1 MRTRELQKWVR
12 LVGCLSREERRALR
26 AEMAALDAVDAG
38 LQAIEAQAPQR
49 CPHCAATHVVRNG
62 HSNGLQRY
70 RCHDCRKSFN
80 ALTGTALARL
90 HQRGKWLN
98 QSAALAEGRTLRQV
112 ARQLNIALSAAHR
125 WRHRFLRQPGMERVA
140 ALRGI
145 AEADETYFLH
155 SRKGQRRLNRPARH
169 RGGKASTRGLAPDLV
184 PVLVAR
190 DRSGQTANL
199 ILSSTRAADMA
210 CALRPLLPTDTV
222 LCTDGSSALAAA
234 ARSMGVEHHAINV
247 AAGRHAVGAWHIQNV
262 NAFDSRLKLWMLRFK
277 GIATRYLS
285 HYLGWFRAID
295 RSANAASNSAL
306 FLTLAVQP

>member
-1 MRTRELQKWVR
+1 MRARELRKWVR
-12 LVGCLSREERRALR
+12 LVSRLSREDR
-26 AEMAALDAVDAG
+26 AALKAELAAFDAIDAG
-38 LQAIEAQAPQR
+38 VQMVEVQVPER
-49 CPHCAATHVVRNG
+49 CPHCTATRLVRNG
-62 HSNGLQRY
+62 HANGLQRY
-70 RCHDCRKSFN
+70 LCRDCRKTFN

-98 QSAALAEGRTLRQV
+98 QSAALAEGKTLRQV
-112 ARQLNIALSAAHR
+112 ARQLNIAVSTAHR
-125 WRHRFLRQPGMERVA
+125 WRHRFLRQPGLERVA

-155 SRKGQRRLNRPARH
+155 SCKGQRRLNRPARR

-190 DRSGQTANL
+190 DRAGQTANL
-199 ILSSTRAADMA
+199 ILPSTRAADMA
-210 CALRPLLPTDTV
+210 CALRPLLPADTV

-234 ARSMGVEHHAINV
+234 ARSLGVEHHAINV
-247 AAGRHAVGAWHIQNV
+247 AAGCRVRGAWHIQNV

-277 GIATRYLS
+277 GIATRYLA

>member
-1 MRTRELQKWVR
+1 MRARELQKWVR
-12 LVGCLSREERRALR
+12 LVSRLSREERAALK
-26 AEMAALDAVDAG
+26 AEMAALDAIDAG
-38 LQAIEAQAPQR
+38 LQMVEAQAPER
-49 CPHCAATHVVRNG
+49 CPHCAATRLVRNG
-62 HSNGLQRY
+62 HANGLQRY
-70 RCHDCRKSFN
+70 RCRDCRKTFN

-90 HQRGKWLN
+90 HQRGKWLH
-98 QSAALAEGRTLRQV
+98 QSAALAEGKTLRQV
-112 ARQLNIALSAAHR
+112 SRQLNIAVSTAHR
-125 WRHRFLRQPGMERVA
+125 WRHRFLRQPGLERVA

-155 SRKGQRRLNRPARH
+155 SCKGQRRLNRPARR

-190 DRSGQTANL
+190 DRAGQTANL
-199 ILSSTRAADMA
+199 ILHSTRAADMA
-210 CALRPLLPTDTV
+210 CALRPLLPADTV

-234 ARSMGVEHHAINV
+234 ARSLGVEHHAINV
-247 AAGRHAVGAWHIQNV
+247 TAGCRVRGAWHIQNV

-277 GIATRYLS
+277 GIATRYLA

>member
-1 MRTRELQKWVR
+1 MRARELRKWVR
-12 LVGCLSREERRALR
+12 LVSRLSREERAALK
-26 AEMAALDAVDAG
+26 AEMAALDSIDAG
-38 LQAIEAQAPQR
+38 LQMVEARAPER
-49 CPHCAATHVVRNG
+49 CPHCAATRLVRNG
-62 HSNGLQRY
+62 HANGLQRY
-70 RCHDCRKSFN
+70 RCRDCRKTFN
-80 ALTGTALARL
+80 VLTGTALARL

-98 QSAALAEGRTLRQV
+98 QSAALAEGKTLRQV
-112 ARQLNIALSAAHR
+112 SRQLNIAVSTAHR
-125 WRHRFLRQPGMERVA
+125 WRHRFLRQPGLERVA
-140 ALRGI
+140 ALCGI

-155 SRKGQRRLNRPARH
+155 SCKGQRRLNRPARR

-190 DRSGQTANL
+190 DRAGQTANL
-199 ILSSTRAADMA
+199 ILPSTRAADMA
-210 CALRPLLPTDTV
+210 TALRPLLPADTV

-234 ARSMGVEHHAINV
+234 ARSLGVEHHAINV
-247 AAGRHAVGAWHIQNV
+247 AAGCRVRGAWHIQNV

-295 RSANAASNSAL
+295 RSANAASSSAL

>member
-38 LQAIEAQAPQR
+38 FQAIEAQAPQR

-112 ARQLNIALSAAHR
+112 ARQLNIALSTAHR

-234 ARSMGVEHHAINV
+234 ARSLGVEHHAINV
-247 AAGRHAVGAWHIQNV
+247 VAGCRVRGAWHIQNV
-262 NAFDSRLKLWMLRFK
+262 NAFDSRLKLWVHRFK
-277 GIATRYLS
+277 GIATRYLA
-285 HYLGWFRAID
+285 HYLGWFRALD
-295 RSANAASNSAL
+295 RSADPASNPAL
-306 FLTLAVQP
+306 FLILAIQA